1 MLFRRPFV
9 AWVSKPAPTPRLDR
23 ERAWRP
29 VLLALALLTAPT
41 ALHAQLPSAELHAI
55 SPPVIAAGQTTEISL
70 VGANLDALEG
80 LQLSDPRIKAE
91 RVLLPDSEFRKQP
104 VQNGTR
110 FRITVPGDFPEG
122 VVEIRAVGYFGL
134 STSRPLTIVG
144 SSTELVADAGNAH
157 HSIESAPALPREA
170 VAYGNTDANQ
180 VDYWRFTA
188 KKGERLLVHC
198 WAERIDSRTDATLKI
213 CDAEGRA
220 LESVRDSIS
229 RDPLLDFTAQA
240 DGDYWIGVH
249 DFLYNGGNT
258 WPYLLQ
264 ISARP
269 WIDAVF
275 PPAGQ
280 QGQVM
285 EATLLGRN
293 LPGGS
298 PGEGLTIDG
307 KPVETL
313 PVRIQVPEK
322 PGTPGFEWTRPR
334 SGLVPDFAYRKE
346 NSLPVEIGFAAGK
359 VIPVPNDADIPTVTP
374 PCEIAARFDSEG
386 DTDEFRFLAQKGKT
400 YAVEIIGD
408 RLAGRIDP
416 YLVVEKISKAADG
429 AETFAKVRDGDDI
442 ADRAGSTFDA
452 GSRDIALTFG
462 ADQDGEYRIT
472 VVNQFQG
479 GSPDKHY
486 RLAIREARPG
496 FEALVITERQF
507 LDTRQSFPAAPL
519 LRKGGTV
526 ALRVVVERTDGFAG
540 PITFNAEGLPEGVSC
555 PPLTLAGK
563 DSVGYLVFE
572 ASPDSKPW
580 AGNVSIF
587 ASATIGGQE
596 TRQPVRGGAVVW
608 GTADTSKDR
617 IRSRLDVGIPLA
629 VSANETAPVSF
640 EVGNDRNFSVTLGET
655 LEIPVKVSSRNG
667 IKGNLTL
674 VPTGLRGLA
683 KPPTV
688 NIAENASDGTVK
700 LSFKEQKGTFA
711 PEAGTWSF
719 VLKASGTTKYRHHP
733 EAVDLATEEQKLAT
747 DLLKQYTDAATKAK
761 TTADQAKAAF
771 ASAEKNLVAAS
782 PEAKADVEKT
792 VADAKAKAEGADKAL
807 AEAEQKKAA
816 AEKAKT
822 DAENRLKS
830 ATAKAKEKD
839 VKFVQYSLPITVE
852 VKPAPEAA
860 K

>member
-1 MLFRRPFV
+1 MDRFGFPPPPHHALASAATVFLTLLI
-9 AWVSKPAPTPRLDR
+9 AAPTS
-23 ERAWRP
+23 
-29 VLLALALLTAPT
+29 
-41 ALHAQLPSAELHAI
+41 LHAQLPSAELHAV
-55 SPPVIAAGQTTEISL
+55 SPPVVAAGQTTEISL

-91 RVLLPDSEFRKQP
+91 RVLLPESEFRKQP

-110 FRITVPGDFPEG
+110 FRLTVPPDFPEG
-122 VVEIRAVGYFGL
+122 VVEIRAAGYFGL

-157 HSIESAPALPREA
+157 HSIESAPTLPREA
-170 VAYGNTDANQ
+170 VAHGNTDANQ
-180 VDYWRFTA
+180 VDYWRFSA

-198 WAERIDSRTDATLKI
+198 WAERIDSRADATLKI
-213 CDAEGRA
+213 CDADGRA
-220 LESVRDSIS
+220 LESVRDSIG
-229 RDPLLDFTAQA
+229 RDPLLDFTAPA

-258 WPYLLQ
+258 RPYLLQ
-264 ISARP
+264 LSARP

-298 PGEGLTIDG
+298 PGEGLSIDG

-313 PVRIQVPEK
+313 PVRIQVPET
-322 PGTPGFEWTRPR
+322 PGAPGFEWMRPR
-334 SGLVPDFAYRKE
+334 SGLVPDFAYRHQ
-346 NSLPVEIGFAAGK
+346 NSFPVEIGFAEAK
-359 VIPVPNDADIPTVTP
+359 VIPVPNDAAIPTVTP
-374 PCEIAARFDSEG
+374 PCEIAARFDSDG
-386 DTDEFRFLAQKGKT
+386 DTDEFRFLAKKGKT
-400 YAVEIIGD
+400 YTVEIIGD

-416 YLVVEKISKAADG
+416 YLMVEKVGKTADG
-429 AETFAKVRDGDDI
+429 AETFAKVRDGDDT
-442 ADRAGSTFDA
+442 ADRAGSAFDA

-472 VVNQFQG
+472 VVNQFQD
-479 GSPDKHY
+479 GSAEQHY
-486 RLAIREARPG
+486 RLVIREARPG

-507 LDTRQSFPAAPL
+507 LDTRQSYPAAPL

-526 ALRVVVERTDGFAG
+526 ALRVVVDRTDGFAG
-540 PITFNAEGLPEGVSC
+540 SVTFTAEGLPEGVSC

-563 DSVGYLVFE
+563 DSVGYLVCKA
-572 ASPDSKPW
+572 ASDAAPW
-580 AGNVSIF
+580 SGNVSVF
-587 ASATIGGQE
+587 ASATIAGQE

-608 GTADTSKDR
+608 GTGDTSKER
-617 IRSRLDVGIPLA
+617 VRSRLDVGIPLA
-629 VSANETAPVSF
+629 VSASETAPVSF
-640 EVGNDRNFSVTLGET
+640 EVGNDRNFSVTLGDT
-655 LEIPVKVSSRNG
+655 LEIPVKISGRNG
-667 IKGNLTL
+667 IKGNLAL

-688 NIAENASDGTVK
+688 NIADKASDGTVK
-700 LSFKEQKGTFA
+700 LAFKEQKGTFA
-711 PEAGTWSF
+711 PATGTWSF
-719 VLKASGTTKYRHHP
+719 VLKASGTTTYRHHP
-733 EAVDLATEEQKLAT
+733 EAVDLATAEQKLAT

-761 TTADQAKAAF
+761 TTADQAKAAL
-771 ASAEKNLVAAS
+771 ASAEKNLAAAS
-782 PEAKADVEKT
+782 PEAKADIEKS
-792 VADAKAKAEGADKAL
+792 VADARAMTEAADKAL
-807 AEAEQKKAA
+807 AEAEQEKAA

-822 DAENRLKS
+822 DAQNRLKS